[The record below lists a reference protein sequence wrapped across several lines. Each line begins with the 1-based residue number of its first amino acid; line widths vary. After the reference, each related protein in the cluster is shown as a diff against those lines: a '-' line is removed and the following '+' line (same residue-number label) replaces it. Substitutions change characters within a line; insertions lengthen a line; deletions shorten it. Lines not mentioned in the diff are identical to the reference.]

1 MKLLVFLFLLLPLS
15 AFAQPA
21 WFLETS
27 TPDFKNDKEI
37 SFTAA
42 ATSAESKELAIANA
56 TLSFQT
62 ELNKIRSSFYA
73 FVYRDVKAEGFDFN
87 KDNSVSES
95 DFLKKC
101 YPMLL
106 NYSLPS
112 PKCDKV
118 EVTSVNGEYRAYVR
132 FKVNR
137 LELAKSVMNFI
148 IGDLGSGIYTPFRQ
162 SYAYQ
167 NYFY

>member
-1 MKLLVFLFLLLPLS
+1 MKLLVFLLVLFPTS
-15 AFAQPA
+15 IFAQPA

-27 TPDFKNDKEI
+27 TPAFKNDKEI
-37 SFTAA
+37 SFTSS
-42 ATSAESKELAIANA
+42 ATSSESNELAIANA

-101 YPMLL
+101 YPLLL
-106 NYSLPS
+106 NYALPS

-118 EVTSVNGEYRAYVR
+118 EVKLVNGEYRAYVR

-148 IGDLGSGIYTPFRQ
+148 IGDLGPGIYTPFRA
-162 SYAYQ
+162 SYAYR